1 MVMNPKK
8 MAPVR
13 NPYKRLVVE
22 LGWMRIFQGTSSEW
36 KDNMRM
42 QIKEM
47 DCMDVGWVNL
57 AQDRVHWQALVKMS
71 LKVRNFFTS

>member
-1 MVMNPKK
+1 
-8 MAPVR
+8 MAGVR
-13 NPYKRLVVE
+13 NAYKRLVVE
-22 LGWMRIFQGTSSEW
+22 LGWMRIFRGTRSEW

-42 QIKEM
+42 HIKEI

-71 LKVRNFFTS
+71 LNLSVP